1 MATTIIQ
8 VRRDTAAN
16 WTSNNPILA
25 TGELGFETDT
35 GLFKIGR
42 NDTAWTSL
50 DYAQVAGPAGPEG
63 AVGLTGP
70 AGENGYNGMN
80 GAPGDNGLSA
90 YEIWLNLGNGGSE
103 QDFIDSLAGE
113 DGVAGVDGLNGA
125 NGAAGAAGL
134 GYDLQVPA
142 VYAGRSA
149 FGPLAAKVSWNPSFG
164 TKAFVVGS
172 RVRATLMSDPSKYV
186 EGTLT
191 TFNYLPDG
199 GVEETYYGVYF
210 YNDIDT
216 TGYGVFDELGTFD
229 GSDTWKI
236 SVAGEPGGSRA
247 PEKKDISG
255 SLTNIIITAEDMGKY
270 IYSYAG
276 DPVTVAIDV
285 NPNSVPHG
293 SQVTIIQRWNGPVT
307 ISPSASSGPIYFAET
322 DGLTEGTVTLKG
334 IYSAATIVNA
344 EGFWVVIG
352 SFGSANPYVGA

>member
-42 NDTAWTSL
+42 NDTDWTSL
-50 DYAQVAGPAGPEG
+50 AYAQVAGPTGPEG
-63 AVGLTGP
+63 AVGAVGEQGAP
-70 AGENGYNGMN
+70 GINGADGANGENGI
-80 GAPGDNGLSA
+80 NGLSA
-90 YEIWLNLGNGGSE
+90 YEIWLSLGNSGSE

-125 NGAAGAAGL
+125 NGAAGESGL

-149 FGPLAAKVSWNPSFG
+149 FGPLVAKVSWNPSFG

-172 RVRATLMSDPSKYV
+172 RVRATLISDPTKYV

-216 TGYGVFDELGTFD
+216 TGYGIFDELGTFD
-229 GSDTWKI
+229 GSDTWTI
-236 SVAGEPGGSRA
+236 SVAGEVGTPANIQQLVLSYGASS
-247 PEKKDISG
+247 PN
-255 SLTNIIITAEDMGKY
+255 TNYGNWTNST
-270 IYSYAG
+270 IYSNVYG
-276 DPVTVAIDV
+276 IGGFPD
-285 NPNSVPHG
+285 
-293 SQVTIIQRWNGPVT
+293 
-307 ISPSASSGPIYFAET
+307 
-322 DGLTEGTVTLKG
+322 
-334 IYSAATIVNA
+334 IYSQSFNIEKTSATS
-344 EGFWVVIG
+344 VIEI
-352 SFGSANPYVGA
+352 SFDAVFDIAFNQNLGWDYAS

>member
-42 NDTAWTSL
+42 NDTDWTSL
-50 DYAQVAGPAGPEG
+50 AYAQVAGPTGPEG
-63 AVGLTGP
+63 AVGPVGEVGLTGAP
-70 AGENGYNGMN
+70 GENGMN

-90 YEIWLNLGNGGSE
+90 YEIWLNLGNSGSE

-125 NGAAGAAGL
+125 NGAAGAAGANGL

-172 RVRATLMSDPSKYV
+172 RVRATLISDPSKYV

-236 SVAGEPGGSRA
+236 SVAGEVGTPA
-247 PEKKDISG
+247 
-255 SLTNIIITAEDMGKY
+255 NIQQLVL
-270 IYSYAG
+270 SYG
-276 DPVTVAIDV
+276 
-285 NPNSVPHG
+285 
-293 SQVTIIQRWNGPVT
+293 
-307 ISPSASSGPIYFAET
+307 ASSPNTNSGNWTNNAGTPSVSGTLGFPDQYSQQFTIEKTSET
-322 DGLTEGTVTLKG
+322 
-334 IYSAATIVNA
+334 S
-344 EGFWVVIG
+344 VIEINFDAVFDIAFNQNLGWG
-352 SFGSANPYVGA
+352 SS